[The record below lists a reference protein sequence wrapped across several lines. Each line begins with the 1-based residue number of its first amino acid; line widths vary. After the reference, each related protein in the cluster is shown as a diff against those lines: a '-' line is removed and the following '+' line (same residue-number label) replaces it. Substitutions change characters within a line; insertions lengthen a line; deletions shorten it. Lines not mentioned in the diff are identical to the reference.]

1 MEKNIYCGRGYDV
14 PHADYMELINICF
27 NFTTPEQKFEGL
39 LPKCYREEYRP
50 QDQNYVVIE
59 DGTLTAAVG
68 AYDHEI
74 NVCGKTLPC
83 RGIGNVGVHPDH
95 RSKGYMKL
103 AMKKALDDMIK
114 DGIALSTLGGRR
126 QRYQYFGYDSA
137 GMKYNF
143 SICRDNIR
151 HVYGDFSSPYN
162 VKLVTDPS
170 DPVIDDILRIT
181 ANKNFIP
188 VRSREK
194 YLDIANTWKARLLTF
209 ADPKDGDRFVGYC
222 IMDQNNS
229 LSEVQCERDEDFM
242 NAIRSV
248 FAYLDNGF
256 SIAIP
261 SYDIEYA
268 KALSLVAEWHSV
280 TSSMM
285 YNVLDYAA
293 VIDAFMA
300 LKLTYADLFDGELTL
315 KIHGYAKDETIRIT
329 IKDGK
334 HTVEALSDDT
344 PADLELSHFEATE
357 LLFCPV
363 SPLRETM
370 SPLVRTWFPLPIWMY
385 RADEV

>member
-1 MEKNIYCGRGYDV
+1 MEKNIYCGRGNHIA
-14 PHADYMELINICF
+14 HADFMELINICF
-27 NFTTPEQKFEGL
+27 NFTAPEQKFEGL

-50 QDQNYVVIE
+50 QDQNYVVTE
-59 DGTLTAAVG
+59 DGILTCAVG
-68 AYDHEI
+68 AYDHKI
-74 NVCGKTLPC
+74 SVCGKTLLC

-103 AMKKALDDMIK
+103 AMKKALDDMIEDK
-114 DGIALSTLGGRR
+114 IALSTLGGRR

-143 SICRDNIR
+143 SINRDNIR
-151 HVYGDFSSPYN
+151 HVYGDFSSPYS
-162 VKLVTDPS
+162 VKLITDPA
-170 DPVIDDILRIT
+170 DPLIDEILRIT
-181 ANKNFIP
+181 KNKHFIP
-188 VRSREK
+188 IRSREE
-194 YLDIANTWKARLLTF
+194 YLDIANSWKARLLTF
-209 ADPKDGDRFVGYC
+209 SDTADGDRFVGYC

-229 LSEVQCERDEDFM
+229 LSEVQCEKDGDFM

-248 FAYLDNGF
+248 FAYLDSGF

-261 SYDIEYA
+261 SYDTEYA

-300 LKLTYADLFDGELTL
+300 LKLTYAKVPSGKITL
-315 KIHGYAKDETIRIT
+315 KIHGYAKDETVCIT
-329 IKDGK
+329 VNNGEY
-334 HTVEALSDDT
+334 TVESLDNTAET
-344 PADLELSHFEATE
+344 DLELSHFEATE

-363 SPLRETM
+363 SPMRETM
-370 SPLVRTWFPLPIWMY
+370 CPFVRTLFPLPIWMY